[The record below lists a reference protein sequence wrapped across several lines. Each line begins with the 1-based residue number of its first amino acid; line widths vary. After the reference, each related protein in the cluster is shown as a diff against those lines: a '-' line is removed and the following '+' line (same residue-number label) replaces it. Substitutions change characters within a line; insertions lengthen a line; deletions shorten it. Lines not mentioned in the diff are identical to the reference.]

1 MFENNPSVVLSQT
14 YDITIEQRDI
24 PFNVQVMQAWKKAVD
39 DPAKR
44 THGNQARVPD
54 VKPVQGFRKS
64 DKFLEPFE
72 DGICIEDNLSK
83 THRLIFNKYPSRKHH
98 VLVITKEREQQG
110 DLLNVRD
117 FEASIKAMKALDGF
131 LFYNSDP
138 VAGASESHKHLQVIP
153 VSSLPNKRIPINE
166 KVVDTIKRSQA
177 PARALG

>member
-1 MFENNPSVVLSQT
+1 MFENNASVVLSQT
-14 YDITIEQRDI
+14 YDVTIEQRDI

-44 THGNQARVPD
+44 THGNQPRVPE
-54 VKPVQGFRKS
+54 VRAGGFRKS

-110 DLLNVRD
+110 DLLNARD

-131 LFYNSDP
+131 LFYNSDA
-138 VAGASESHKHLQVIP
+138 VAGASERHKHLQVIP

-177 PARALG
+177 PARAQD